1 MRRRWNLARAAA
13 GAVVGVLCGLQAL
26 PAWALDAAQRRALN
40 EAVQQTSQACLHEM
54 HHDTDEFSACV
65 DARLQSAAGKPVE
78 QLGTAYLGL
87 VGCVSAARIATLH
100 SDVCAQAYLAR
111 VDPLRKRFK
120 LSDQD
125 LCPTVAGDCRSRL
138 AQIEALRRDRKPR
151 K

>member
-1 MRRRWNLARAAA
+1 MRRRSTLAQ
-13 GAVVGVLCGLQAL
+13 AVVGLLCGLQAL
-26 PAWALDAAQRRALN
+26 PAWALDPAQRRALN

-65 DARLQSAAGKPVE
+65 DARLLSAAGKPLE

-138 AQIEALRRDRKPR
+138 AQIEALRRGSKPR

>member
-13 GAVVGVLCGLQAL
+13 GAVIGVLCSLQAL

-138 AQIEALRRDRKPR
+138 AQIDALRRDSKPR

>member
-1 MRRRWNLARAAA
+1 MRGRTRLVRAAT
-13 GAVVGVLCGLQAL
+13 GAVIGLLCSLQAL
-26 PAWALDAAQRRALN
+26 PAWALDAGQRRALN

-65 DARLQSAAGKPVE
+65 DARLLSAAGKPVE

-100 SDVCAQAYLAR
+100 SDECARGYLAR
-111 VDPLRKRFK
+111 VDALRKRFK

-138 AQIEALRRDRKPR
+138 AQIDALRRDSKPR

>member
-1 MRRRWNLARAAA
+1 
-13 GAVVGVLCGLQAL
+13 
-26 PAWALDAAQRRALN
+26 
-40 EAVQQTSQACLHEM
+40 VQQTSQACLHEM

-65 DARLQSAAGKPVE
+65 DARLLSAAGKPLE

-120 LSDQD
+120 LSDPD

-138 AQIEALRRDRKPR
+138 AQIEALRRDSKPR

>member
-1 MRRRWNLARAAA
+1 MRHRRNLARAATLA
-13 GAVVGVLCGLQAL
+13 FMLCSL
-26 PAWALDAAQRRALN
+26 PAWALDKAQWQTLN

-65 DARLQSAAGKPVE
+65 DARLLGAEGKPVQ

-100 SDVCAQAYLAR
+100 SDVCAKGYLAR
-111 VDPLRKRFK
+111 VDTLRKRLK

-138 AQIEALRRDRKPR
+138 AQIEALRQGSKP
-151 K
+151 KK

>member
-1 MRRRWNLARAAA
+1 MQRRWSLARAVA
-13 GAVVGVLCGLQAL
+13 GAVVGALCGLQAL
-26 PAWALDAAQRRALN
+26 PAWALGPTPWRALN

-65 DARLQSAAGKPVE
+65 DARLLSAAGKPVE

-100 SDVCAQAYLAR
+100 SDACARGYLAR
-111 VDPLRKRFK
+111 VDALRKRFK

-138 AQIEALRRDRKPR
+138 AQIDALRRDEKPR

>member
-1 MRRRWNLARAAA
+1 MRRRWSLARAAA
-13 GAVVGVLCGLQAL
+13 AAVVALLCGLQAL
-26 PAWALDAAQRRALN
+26 PVWALDPAQRRALN

-138 AQIEALRRDRKPR
+138 AQIEALRRDSKPR

>member
-1 MRRRWNLARAAA
+1 
-13 GAVVGVLCGLQAL
+13 
-26 PAWALDAAQRRALN
+26 
-40 EAVQQTSQACLHEM
+40 
-54 HHDTDEFSACV
+54 
-65 DARLQSAAGKPVE
+65 VE

-138 AQIEALRRDRKPR
+138 AQIEALRRGSKPR